1 MFSASTSRVGDAYM
15 RRRSC
20 IYSSPPRPIPLPP
33 STGLPQTPPRGD
45 TAVSSGLI
53 HTHTHTHRRKYLNL
67 DLKVTKRKLRSQSRM
82 ESETH
87 LQSVKKSRMHRL
99 STRLHTHTHTHS
111 FTNSTT
117 PLRLHITGRP
127 ARDSRRR
134 PA

>member
-15 RRRSC
+15 RRRSS

-33 STGLPQTPPRGD
+33 PTGLPQTPARGD

-53 HTHTHTHRRKYLNL
+53 HTHTHTQAQV
-67 DLKVTKRKLRSQSRM
+67 LKPRFKSDEEKTKVPVTYGIGNTFTKC
-82 ESETH
+82 
-87 LQSVKKSRMHRL
+87 KKITYASPVHTL
-99 STRLHTHTHTHS
+99 THTHTHTHS